1 LFLYLFIS
9 LLFIIHVI
17 YIIFHYFLKNLF
29 VLQQEAEGATG
40 DGPPGDVEGDVDDE
54 EGFEYD
60 EELYEQLLGMGFDE
74 EDVLQALK
82 VAPFDKSAALD
93 YLYAYVTLPRTCTCN
108 WWAL

>member
-1 LFLYLFIS
+1 M
-9 LLFIIHVI
+9 
-17 YIIFHYFLKNLF
+17 
-29 VLQQEAEGATG
+29 QQEAEGATG

-93 YLYAYVTLPRTCTCN
+93 YLYAYVLRRPSPHLHLQLVG
-108 WWAL
+108 AVVDGS

>member
-1 LFLYLFIS
+1 LTNYLNFELFIYIYLFS
-9 LLFIIHVI
+9 
-17 YIIFHYFLKNLF
+17 
-29 VLQQEAEGATG
+29 QQEQEAEGATG
-40 DGPPGDVEGDVDDE
+40 DGPGDAEVDDDE

-93 YLYAYVTLPRTCTCN
+93 YLYACAVSPSLP
-108 WWAL
+108 AL